1 MLLRDTNDSNNN
13 MGRYSIRLFLILC
26 LYRILN
32 ALLIRT
38 QFDADEYWQ
47 TLEPAYCQVF
57 PSCALTWEWT
67 RRLGN
72 HTHLN
77 HTILKQSIHGPIRSY
92 LPVLPTYIFYKL
104 AKYSQYDTWWVVSKG
119 PMLVH
124 AILIAAPTDYATYY
138 IAHHLGGPNHAKWT
152 LYFSICSW
160 FHSYALIRTYSNSME
175 TMLLLVGMALVTPE
189 LFPTHQ
195 DTSTTQP
202 PSRRRRAVAAFVLG
216 GMSVAVRFTS
226 LAAWIPM
233 GIIIAIRSQKNKM
246 QSIQYLIFPCAL
258 CGLLGIAISLI
269 VDFFMYGFW
278 VIPVLGNFHF
288 NVIQGY
294 GSLYGIHSWHW
305 YWTAGLPAITG
316 LLLPLVVLSLL
327 QVSRTKSNHSYSI
340 WIIIGSYILLHSYSA
355 HKEFRFLLP
364 ILPLLCIQAASV
376 ISPPLQPLQRQSPPQ
391 PLQQLQ
397 QCGSVIYM
405 IVNFGAFLYLGW
417 IHQAGPIALQRG
429 LMQHISRSVIPSS
442 STLHRTITVHY
453 WMSCH
458 STPLYSHL
466 HTSMSSTSTSIQM
479 TAWYLDCSPAC
490 RIRGDCESDAFQSD
504 PQGFIRNHYNAL
516 VVAEAVVSTEEQS
529 CSIETSP
536 TGITAT
542 PEYIAISSNHVT
554 VLQEELERRNMVE
567 VGRYPHTIQSV
578 EMTSG
583 CNVHITFEDFVL
595 YHNKETMVETL

>member
-1 MLLRDTNDSNNN
+1 MLLRDMNDSNNN
-13 MGRYSIRLFLILC
+13 MGRYSIRLFLMLC

-77 HTILKQSIHGPIRSY
+77 HTILKQSLHGPIRSY

-104 AKYSQYDTWWVVSKG
+104 AKYSHYDTWWVVSKG

-138 IAHHLGGPNHAKWT
+138 IAHHLGGPNHANWT

-160 FHSYALIRTYSNSME
+160 FHAYALIRTYSNSME

-195 DTSTTQP
+195 GTTTTTTQP
-202 PSRRRRAVAAFVLG
+202 SSRRRRRRAVVAFVLG
-216 GMSVAVRFTS
+216 GMSVAIRFTS

-233 GIIIAIRSQKNKM
+233 GIIIAIGTQKNKM

-258 CGLLGIAISLI
+258 CGLLGIGISLI

-278 VIPVLGNFHF
+278 VIPFLGNFHF

-305 YWTAGLPAITG
+305 YWTAGLPAISG

-340 WIIIGSYILLHSYSA
+340 WIIIGSYTFLHSYSA

-376 ISPPLQPLQRQSPPQ
+376 ISPPLQALQRHSPTQ
-391 PLQQLQ
+391 QLQQLQ

-405 IVNFGAFLYLGW
+405 IVNFGAVFYLGW

-429 LMQHISRSVIPSS
+429 LMQHISRSVIPSP
-442 STLHRTITVHY
+442 STFHRTITVHY

-466 HTSMSSTSTSIQM
+466 HTIMTSTSIEM
-479 TAWYLDCSPAC
+479 TAWYLDCSPDC
-490 RIRGDCESDAFQSD
+490 RIRGDCESDSFQSD
-504 PQGFIRNHYNAL
+504 PRGFIKNHYNSL
-516 VVAEAVVSTEEQS
+516 VVSTEEQS
-529 CSIETSP
+529 CLIETIP

-542 PEYIAISSNHVT
+542 PEYIAISSNHEM

-567 VGRYPHTIQSV
+567 VGRYPHTIQNV
-578 EMTSG
+578 EITSG
-583 CNVHITFEDFVL
+583 WNVRITFEDFVL
-595 YHNKETMVETL
+595 YHNKETMIEMI